1 MMIDRRDF
9 VAGVA
14 LVAIAPAL
22 PALPIDAAVP
32 ALNDVI
38 RPVFMIR
45 GWSPQNGTD
54 PESQLWIRVGHGWRT
69 VWR

>member
-9 VAGVA
+9 VAGAA
-14 LVAIAPAL
+14 LVAITPAL
-22 PALPIDAAVP
+22 RVLPADAAVP
-32 ALNDVI
+32 SNDVI

-45 GWSPQNGTD
+45 GWNQRGGAD
-54 PESQLWIRVGHGWRT
+54 PDNQVWISIGHGWRT